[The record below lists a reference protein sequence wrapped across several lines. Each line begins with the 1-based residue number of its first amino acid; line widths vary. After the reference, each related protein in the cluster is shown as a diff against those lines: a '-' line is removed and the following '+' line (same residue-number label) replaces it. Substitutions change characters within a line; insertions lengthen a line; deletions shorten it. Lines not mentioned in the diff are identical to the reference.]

1 MLTPEEKAKAV
12 ARLAKNPSIL
22 FEILAESTNASEAE
36 LIECL
41 PPEMWSKADADH
53 FESILTTITEWGKL
67 TTIIH
72 TEDVIAEFSG
82 NFPTGSISHGFYNL
96 NNESG
101 LHGHLRYKNCGAI
114 YFVTRPF
121 KGTETRSILFSN
133 QKGGIMFKV
142 FLGRDESHKIFD
154 HQIEKF
160 TAMADQYKSDAP

>member
-1 MLTPEEKAKAV
+1 MLTPEEKTKAT

-41 PPEMWSKADADH
+41 PTEMWHKASSEH
-53 FESILTTITEWGKL
+53 FEAILTTTSTWGKL
-67 TTIIH
+67 TTIVH
-72 TEDVIAEFSG
+72 TEDVILEFSG
-82 NFPTGSISHGFYNL
+82 DFPSGSISHGFYNL

-101 LHGHLRYKNCGAI
+101 MHGHLRYKNCGAI

-133 QKGGIMFKV
+133 HKGGIMFKV
-142 FLGRDESHKIFD
+142 FLGRDDSHKIFD

-160 TAMADQYKSDAP
+160 IAMAKEYSQKG